1 MKMKMQLSNNLKMFV
16 GILFGA
22 IGFRGLRYVIMCLTL
37 ISSVFLKKKIKIICT
52 RRNNKIT
59 EIIFRVINM

>member
-16 GILFGA
+16 GTLFGA

-37 ISSVFLKKKIKIICT
+37 ISSVFLKKKKKIALDGTIKLQ
-52 RRNNKIT
+52 KLFL
-59 EIIFRVINM
+59 E

>member
-16 GILFGA
+16 GTLFGA

-37 ISSVFLKKKIKIICT
+37 ISSVFLKKKKFALDGTIKLQ
-52 RRNNKIT
+52 KLFL
-59 EIIFRVINM
+59 E